1 MKRMA
6 FILIGSILFSL
17 TQISGQKNTAAEY
30 WRMEQDS
37 LYKKLV
43 ERQTAGET
51 LSEQE
56 QTTLAG
62 YKARLSKY
70 FEGLPD
76 EEKSLY
82 YKYRAKWASDSGR
95 AYNVPPGPET
105 NVFSGER
112 SMYTQYLIASGLFG
126 AFYGGAAIAVLGL
139 EDDEGLVAGIPLLT
153 AGASVLLPII
163 TLKDKFVSYNS
174 LSLAIHG
181 KAMGAAQGLALGA
194 LLIGEEVDDGK
205 LLLAISTASSIGMGR
220 LGYSLGKNKPW
231 TEGRAGLY
239 SYYGTIMPLE
249 GLALI
254 GALNVED
261 IRIIGLTSLISG
273 AGGYLIADR
282 IADHHDYT
290 IGDINATGTLAG
302 INALLGFLILSDLAD
317 DSEDLDPSL
326 ILIPAV
332 GALGGTIAGHLLTRD
347 TKLSPQQ
354 GRNIALAAAGG
365 EAIGLGMATLF
376 TPESMF
382 PYYALSYVTGIT
394 AYAIMIGIYKKNN
407 SLSFSGNLKN
417 PGWKINIMPQNL
429 LLNKKIGT
437 YAFSHPGKR
446 IDFLPAFS
454 ATLNF

>member
-290 IGDINATGTLAG
+290 IGDINATGTRRHKCTFRLPDPIRSGRRFRRFRSFAYSDTCCRSAWRHYCGSSSYQRYKIVSPAG
-302 INALLGFLILSDLAD
+302 PKYCTGCS
-317 DSEDLDPSL
+317 
-326 ILIPAV
+326 
-332 GALGGTIAGHLLTRD
+332 R
-347 TKLSPQQ
+347 
-354 GRNIALAAAGG
+354 RR
-365 EAIGLGMATLF
+365 
-376 TPESMF
+376 
-382 PYYALSYVTGIT
+382 SYR
-394 AYAIMIGIYKKNN
+394 
-407 SLSFSGNLKN
+407 SGN
-417 PGWKINIMPQNL
+417 GDTI
-429 LLNKKIGT
+429 
-437 YAFSHPGKR
+437 HP
-446 IDFLPAFS
+446 
-454 ATLNF
+454 

>member
-1 MKRMA
+1 MKRIV
-6 FILIGSILFSL
+6 FILIGSMLFSF
-17 TQISGQKNTAAEY
+17 TQVSGQKDTAAEY

-56 QTTLAG
+56 LTSLSEI
-62 YKARLSKY
+62 KARLSKY
-70 FEGLPD
+70 FEGLSD

-82 YKYRAKWASDSGR
+82 YKYRAKWASDSGA
-95 AYNVPPGPET
+95 AYKTPPGHQT
-105 NVFSGER
+105 NVFSGEK
-112 SMYTQYLIASGLFG
+112 SMYTQYLITSGLFG
-126 AFYGGAAIAVLGL
+126 AFYGGAFVSILGL
-139 EDDEGLVAGIPLLT
+139 EDDDGLLAGMPLLT

-163 TLKDKFVSYNS
+163 TLKDRFVSYNS

-181 KAMGAAQGLALGA
+181 KAMGAGQGLALGA
-194 LLIGEEVDDGK
+194 LLIGDQVDEGK
-205 LLLAISTASSIGMGR
+205 LLLALSTASSIALGR
-220 LGYSLGKNKPW
+220 LGYSLGKNRPW

-254 GALNVED
+254 GASKIDDV
-261 IRIIGLTSLISG
+261 RIIGLTSLVSG
-273 AGGYLIADR
+273 AAGYLIADR

-290 IGDINATGTLAG
+290 TGDINAIGTLAG
-302 INALLGFLILSDLAD
+302 INALLGFLILSDLAEN
-317 DSEDLDPSL
+317 SEEFNPSL
-326 ILIPAV
+326 FLIPAA
-332 GALGGTIAGHLLTRD
+332 GALGGTIAGHLLTKD

-365 EAIGLGMATLF
+365 EAFGLGLATLF

-382 PYYALSYVTGIT
+382 PYYAISYATGLT
-394 AYAIMIGIYKKNN
+394 AYAIMVGIYKKNN
-407 SLSFSGNLKN
+407 SITFSGNLKN

-429 LLNKKIGT
+429 LLNKKIGS
-437 YAFSHPGKR
+437 YAFSHPEKR